1 MAAARSFRVIC
12 ALTISLAALL
22 IWLSPRAISAADNP
36 VIERHRNL
44 GKAFFENPTTHVEA
58 IAEFKKALDLAPN
71 STREKLNYALA
82 LIHGNRVP
90 DGIALLEQVQRLDP
104 SLPHTWFNLG
114 IYYKKSDQSE
124 KAIAQFVR
132 MAQLVPNEPIAH
144 YQLGTL
150 YRTAGRNPEAIR
162 EVEKASALDPL
173 LAAAH
178 FQLYNMYRQSARP
191 DDAAK
196 QLAIFK
202 GLKAKTEGAAIPED
216 VDWCTYAE
224 IYDPPRATTPTT
236 TKPAYDDRILTDAT
250 GMLLIDSLGTGHADV
265 LSWSPTAI
273 HLYRN
278 GTERVTNTGLDQ
290 ITGAT
295 SISAG
300 DFDNDGFNDLCILT
314 DSGPKL
320 YRNNKGHFEPF
331 EASLPQRKFV
341 SAIWIDY
348 DHDYDLD
355 LLLLGDQPALMRNQG
370 KSGFEDRTGAFPF
383 ISAHPIDAHK
393 LRAIPDSK
401 SFDLAVF
408 YSDHAPVLYNDQLGG
423 RYTVAPLQVEQ
434 SGTVGQALV
443 GQALVGQAVPPADLN
458 NDARPD
464 QAKITDGKL
473 HVLLNRS
480 ATPQRWIRIRL
491 TGIKNLKLGEDAIV
505 EVKAGAGYWKQT
517 YHGVPLLFEV
527 GAEQKVDVVRIT
539 WPNGLIQNETNQL
552 TNKTYNY
559 EEKQRLSGSCPMI
572 WTRNGREFEF
582 ITDVLGVAPLGASDG
597 EGSYFPVD
605 HDEYVSIPSRALKQ
619 INNNYE
625 IRITEELSEV
635 SYLDQVQL
643 IALDH
648 PSTKEV
654 FTNEKFKAPPYP
666 EFRLYEVP
674 LRIYPTTAR
683 DDAGNNV
690 RESLLKRDQKY
701 PDQFP
706 RTELGVAKLHTLEL
720 DFPNTPVDAVL
731 LANGWVDWPDGSTF
745 RAASQE
751 SKGGLVMPYL
761 QMQDAAG
768 KWVTVNQDMG
778 MPAGKPK
785 TIAVPVHFISQS
797 RKLRVI
803 TDLCIYWD
811 EIFLS
816 ETAAP
821 AEARQQQIPLQSADL
836 HFRGF
841 SESLIDPQRKQPDTF
856 LYNSVETTSFWNP
869 TPGLYTK
876 YGDVHSLAVDID
888 DRLIIMGSGDEL
900 RLIFDAS
907 KLAPLPAGWTRDFL
921 LKVDGWAKDRD
932 PNTAYSQTVEPLPFH
947 SMSRYPY
954 PATEHFPQDQ
964 THLNYQHDY
973 NTRPALRLI
982 RPLISKTPSPPDVA
996 HAPRRAAST
1005 FVSTFPWGMPIF
1017 NRSIRMQP
1025 GFILAQGMPLVGPP
1039 ILAAAAFK
1047 AALRNH
1053 RERPQ

>member
-1 MAAARSFRVIC
+1 MVAARSFRVIC

-22 IWLSPRAISAADNP
+22 IWFSPRAISAADNP
-36 VIERHRNL
+36 SIERHRNL

-58 IAEFKKALDLAPN
+58 IAEFKRALDLAPN

-82 LIHGNRVP
+82 LLHGNRVP
-90 DGIALLEQVQRLDP
+90 EGIALLEQVQRVDP

-114 IYYKKSDQSE
+114 LYYKKSDQPE
-124 KAIAQFVR
+124 KAISQFEQ
-132 MAQLVPNEPIAH
+132 MSKLVPNEPIAH

-150 YRTAGRNPEAIR
+150 YRTAGRNPDAIR
-162 EVEKASALDPL
+162 ELEKASTLDPL

-191 DDAAK
+191 DDAVK

-202 GLKAKTEGAAIPED
+202 DLKTKTEGAAIPED
-216 VDWCTYAE
+216 VDWCNYAE
-224 IYDPPRATTPTT
+224 IYDPPRATTPITA
-236 TKPAYDDRILTDAT
+236 KPTYTDHVLANAT
-250 GMLLIDSLGTGHADV
+250 GILLIDAAGTGHTD
-265 LSWSPTAI
+265 LLTWSPTAI

-278 GTERVTNTGLDQ
+278 GVEPVTNTGLEQ
-290 ITGAT
+290 MTGT
-295 SISAG
+295 LSIAAG
-300 DFDNDGFNDLCILT
+300 DFDNDGLNDLCILT

-331 EASLPQRKFV
+331 DASLPQRKFV

-370 KSGFEDRTGAFPF
+370 KSGFEDRTADFPF
-383 ISAHPIDAHK
+383 ISAHPTGAYK

-423 RYTVAPLQVEQ
+423 RYTVTPLQVEQ
-434 SGTVGQALV
+434 VV
-443 GQALVGQAVPPADLN
+443 LVGQAVPPADLN
-458 NDARPD
+458 NDGRLD

-473 HVLLNRS
+473 HIFVNR
-480 ATPQRWIRIRL
+480 AIPQRWIRVRL
-491 TGIKNLKLGEDAIV
+491 TGVKNLKLGEDSIV

-517 YHGVPLLFEV
+517 YHGVPLLFEA
-527 GAEQKVDVVRIT
+527 GTEPKVDVVRIT

-572 WTRNGREFEF
+572 WTRNGREFQF

-605 HDEYVSIPSRALKQ
+605 HDEYVSIPSRALKLV
-619 INNNYE
+619 NNNYE

-654 FTNEKFKAPPYP
+654 FTNEKFKGPPYP

-674 LRIYPTTAR
+674 RRIYPTSAR

-706 RTELGVAKLHTLEL
+706 RTELGVAKIHTLEL
-720 DFPNTPVDAVL
+720 DFNTSSVDAIL

-751 SKGGLVMPYL
+751 SKSGLVMPYV
-761 QMQDAAG
+761 QMQDASG
-768 KWVTVNQDMG
+768 NWVTVNQDMG

-785 TIAVPVHFISQS
+785 TIAVPLHFISQS
-797 RKLRVI
+797 RKLRIV
-803 TDLCIYWD
+803 TGLCIYWD

-821 AEARQQQIPLQSADL
+821 AEANQQQLALLSADL

-841 SESLIDPQRKQPDTF
+841 SKSVIDPQRKQPDTF
-856 LYNSVETTSFWNP
+856 LYENVETTSFWNP
-869 TPGLYTK
+869 TPGLYTR
-876 YGDVHSLAVDID
+876 YGDVRSLALDVD

-907 KLAPLPAGWTRDFL
+907 KLSPLPPGWTRDFL

-932 PNTAYSQTVEPLPFH
+932 PNTAFSQTVEPLPFH
-947 SMSRYPY
+947 SMSSYPY
-954 PATEHFPQDQ
+954 PTTEHFPQDQ
-964 THLNYQHDY
+964 FHLNYQHDY

-982 RPLISKTPSPPDVA
+982 RPLSQTISPDVA

-1005 FVSTFPWGMPIF
+1005 FVSTSFLDAHRRPDTVGSP
-1017 NRSIRMQP
+1017 SCGAATP
-1025 GFILAQGMPLVGPP
+1025 GGSRLLAGSLVAPGGP
-1039 ILAAAAFK
+1039 
-1047 AALRNH
+1047 
-1053 RERPQ
+1053 Q